1 MKQGGIPPRTASP
14 GNRVPHGIAVARGC
28 SCGVS
33 LLFVWLVFLVA
44 FWFVLM
50 YFFLFPPNL
59 VAFPGA
65 EDPTEAM
72 GAHGGE
78 VSTCAGLAMFRA
90 GGPEQQ
96 LREAPSPV
104 GLFLVGIS

>member
-1 MKQGGIPPRTASP
+1 MLLWGKPFVCLVGFLGG
-14 GNRVPHGIAVARGC
+14 
-28 SCGVS
+28 
-33 LLFVWLVFLVA
+33 FLVC
-44 FWFVLM
+44 FNV
-50 YFFLFPPNL
+50 FFSFPPNL

-96 LREAPSPV
+96 LPEAPSPV